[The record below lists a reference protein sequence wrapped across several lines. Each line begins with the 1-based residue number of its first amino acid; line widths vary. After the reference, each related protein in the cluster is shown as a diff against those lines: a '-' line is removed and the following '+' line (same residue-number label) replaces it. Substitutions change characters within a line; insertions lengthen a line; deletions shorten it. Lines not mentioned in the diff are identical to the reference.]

1 MASDRQP
8 IEDSPKIRKLWQYRK
23 LRGGIMGQG
32 SVAKGDLVLIHS
44 LTSCFFLGF
53 LRHPAPP
60 KAEA

>member
-1 MASDRQP
+1 
-8 IEDSPKIRKLWQYRK
+8 
-23 LRGGIMGQG
+23 MGQG

>member
-1 MASDRQP
+1 
-8 IEDSPKIRKLWQYRK
+8 
-23 LRGGIMGQG
+23 MGEG
-32 SVAKGDLVLIHS
+32 SVAKGDLVSIHS